1 MTLQEKLC
9 RLRSREGL
17 SQEDVAE
24 KLNVSRQSVSK
35 WETGQSVP
43 ELEKLLALSELYH
56 VSLDDLAREER
67 DPFTPQETVEPE
79 TVPGEERG
87 EPAPVSSVRTIKQ
100 IRQRRGLTVLLIGAA
115 MFLLALLLLM
125 SSIGSTA
132 LLVVC
137 FYGGVGVMIV
147 GGALM
152 LFHCVH
158 PVLVVGWAIMLGLV
172 LFDQFCGW
180 SWRVLRL
187 GYCLSLWEM
196 WMERRSFSY
205 LFYGLHG
212 IYFYVLLVLTVWYL
226 WEQWRK
232 KHMKKKQPS

>member
-67 DPFTPQETVEPE
+67 DPFAAEETVKCPVD
-79 TVPGEERG
+79 VPKEER
-87 EPAPVSSVRTIKQ
+87 TLKQ
-100 IRQRRGLTVLLIGAA
+100 IRKKRGLAVLLTGVG
-115 MFLLALLLLM
+115 MFVLALLLLLVGG
-125 SSIGSTA
+125 GSTA
-132 LLVVC
+132 FLVVC
-137 FYGGVGVMIV
+137 FYGGIGIAII

-152 LFHCVH
+152 LFWRFY
-158 PVLVVGWAIMLGLV
+158 PVFVVAWAFLFGMV
-172 LFDQFCGW
+172 L
-180 SWRVLRL
+180 
-187 GYCLSLWEM
+187 
-196 WMERRSFSY
+196 ERKGS
-205 LFYGLHG
+205 
-212 IYFYVLLVLTVWYL
+212 
-226 WEQWRK
+226 
-232 KHMKKKQPS
+232 M

>member
-9 RLRSREGL
+9 RLRGREGL

-67 DPFTPQETVEPE
+67 DPFAPHPSMETVERSACAPSA
-79 TVPGEERG
+79 ER
-87 EPAPVSSVRTIKQ
+87 TLKQ
-100 IRQRRGLTVLLIGAA
+100 IRRRRGLVVLLIGVG
-115 MFLLALLLLM
+115 MFFFSLLLLLAGGG
-125 SSIGSTA
+125 SSA

-137 FYGGVGVMIV
+137 FYGGIGVAIV

-152 LFHCVH
+152 LFRRVH
-158 PVLVVGWAIMLGLV
+158 PLLVVGWAVMLGLA
-172 LFDQFCGW
+172 LFDWLCGW
-180 SWRVLRL
+180 SL
-187 GYCLSLWEM
+187 
-196 WMERRSFSY
+196 
-205 LFYGLHG
+205 
-212 IYFYVLLVLTVWYL
+212 YVLLPYRSFGLIKDWWESRYLGYAFYGFQMPYLFVLTVLTAFYA
-226 WEQWRK
+226 WEKWRK
-232 KHMKKKQPS
+232 KR